1 MSTKASEPTQPQAS
15 ESTPPHASKTAKVS
29 AFLSGTALAISLF
42 NATSIYR
49 GEQERA
55 AYDILR
61 YTQAIYAEYAKHRE
75 TNPGLNACL
84 NFLQDTKAITDQEL
98 FALLQAPPRY
108 SSSGEYQP
116 LDGFK
121 YDRVRH
127 TGLTLC
133 VDDEKVRGTLKRG
146 DLVSQ
151 EGNDEV
157 RALAQAID
165 QKLGLSITILDA
177 ALVAYRAPV
186 GDKVMI
192 CENFG
197 GYLQTGLHNPHVK
210 LGIMGRFIERASRL
224 QIIRQDNYPNL
235 IAFTAD
241 LSEMTKDFTQELNC
255 PWLLQKYPPQTFV
268 KWAFE
273 QISKLL

>member
-1 MSTKASEPTQPQAS
+1 MTTKPS
-15 ESTPPHASKTAKVS
+15 ESTQPHAAPPHASRTAKFS

-61 YTQAIYAEYAKHRE
+61 YTQAIYAEYAKERE
-75 TNPGLNACL
+75 TKPGLNACL

-108 SSSGEYQP
+108 TSSGAYQP

-121 YDRVRH
+121 YDKVRH
-127 TGLTLC
+127 AGLTLC
-133 VDDEKVRGTLKRG
+133 VDDETVRETLRRG

-151 EGNDEV
+151 DGKDEV

-165 QKLGLSITILDA
+165 QKLGLSITILDS
-177 ALVAYRAPV
+177 ALVAYRAAV
-186 GDKVMI
+186 GDKVMM

-210 LGIMGRFIERASRL
+210 FGIMGRFIERAARL

-235 IAFTAD
+235 VAFTTD
-241 LSEMTKDFTQELNC
+241 LSDMTKDFTLELNC
-255 PWLLQKYPPQTFV
+255 SWLLQRYPRPTLIQWALEQTKKIF
-268 KWAFE
+268 
-273 QISKLL
+273 